1 MKGYV
6 YKFTSPSNKVYI
18 GITNDIR
25 RRYAEHKR
33 LSKQII
39 NRKFYIALR
48 KYGFE
53 NFSFEVLE
61 KYDVKTKEELYDV
74 LNEREMYYIEKYDSF
89 NNGYNLTKGG
99 DGTRGLE
106 GELNPFYHKH
116 HTEESK
122 AKMSKA
128 HKGKVLSED
137 HKRKIAEST
146 RITLNNLPPE
156 KKTRM
161 SHPQLEKRKQVICLE
176 TQIIYNSLTEC
187 SDKLEIGISEIS
199 AVCKGKRITAKG
211 LTFRFVEENK
221 IKEVNRIDKSKRK
234 IICINNGIEYES
246 ISEAARQLGVKH
258 QHISAILNGRQK
270 TTKGYTFK
278 YK

>member
-33 LSKQII
+33 LSEQII

-61 KYDVKTKEELYDV
+61 RYDVKTKEELYDV

-122 AKMSKA
+122 SKISKS

-137 HKRKIAEST
+137 HKRKIAKST
-146 RITLNNLPPE
+146 KIALNNLSKE
-156 KKTRM
+156 KKARM
-161 SHPQLEKRKQVICLE
+161 SHKEDRERKKVICLE

-187 SDKLEIGISEIS
+187 SDKLNISRSDIRN
-199 AVCKGKRITAKG
+199 VCQGKRITAKG
-211 LTFRFVEENK
+211 LTFRYIENDK
-221 IKEVNRIDKSKRK
+221 IVEVNPTDKSKRK

-246 ISEAARQLGVKH
+246 ISEAARQLGVRH